1 MSEFFESLS
10 AMFGKAPD
18 DAAEQPVR
26 AELFSVER
34 LEQYAQT
41 LAADHN
47 VVRKKGRAQLLPRLE
62 SNGRKLV
69 AAYRVLVEAIRN
81 GRTIS
86 PAAEWLVDNFHIVEE
101 QLREIRED
109 LPKGYYHELPKLADG
124 ELIGYP
130 RIYAVAFRLIA
141 HTDSRLDTT
150 TLRRFI
156 AAYQT
161 VAPLS
166 IGELWAVAITLRLAL
181 VENLRRLAVLIVR
194 EREEREQA
202 DKLADKLLEL
212 APRQPKDLIP
222 PVAERLGKP
231 PKIPQ
236 SFVVQLTQRLREQ
249 DPAVMPVMEWLE
261 QQLARLN
268 VTIEQI
274 IHAEHQRQAA
284 TQVTVG
290 NIITSMRLLSTLD
303 WRDFFESVSL
313 IEPLL
318 GADPAGAY
326 SKMEFAT
333 RDRYRH
339 VIERIS
345 KRTKSNEL
353 EVARVTVELAEDA
366 GGASRTPPDAPPN
379 AAEAWPPDAQP
390 GDQPGAQQAAKTSRR
405 GDAARHVGYYLVD
418 DGLAQLESSFA
429 YRPKLGERFRRWV
442 LRHATGVYLGTLASL
457 TLLVAALLVNAMRLV
472 INGAS
477 ANSTADP
484 IAGWLLLVVTGLLAL
499 IPASDL
505 ALSVLNWDV
514 THFFTPRLVPR
525 MATAAGIPEEAC
537 TMVVVP
543 TIFSNETQVGA
554 QIEKLE
560 VHFLANQD
568 PHIYFALLSD
578 FPDADQEQTA
588 ADSQLLST
596 AQRGIDELNRRHGP
610 EVPPRFYLFH
620 RHREWNPGEGKWMGW
635 ERKRGK
641 LEEFNR
647 LLRGA
652 TDTSFILSA
661 VSETANESAQETERK
676 TQQDLL
682 SRVRY
687 VITLDSDTQLPRDV
701 ARKLIGAAIHPLNRP
716 QLDEQQLVRHG
727 YGIVQPRVS
736 ISLVSASRS
745 KFARIFSGN
754 TGIDPYT
761 TAVSDVYQD
770 LFCEG
775 NFTGK
780 GLYDVDAFQAALD
793 GRVPTNSL
801 LSHDLFES
809 LFARA
814 ALATDIEL
822 LDDYPASYDVYAKR
836 QHRWTRGDWQIL
848 RWLFPTVPDAD
859 GRKTRNPLPLVSRW
873 KIFDNLR
880 RSLVAPSMFLWLLA
894 AWTIFPGSPLVW
906 SLFVVVTIA
915 FPVYLHVTTSLLIHP
930 RGIPWTSHFWSV
942 WGDVRTNTA
951 QVALSLAFLPHQ
963 AYLMTD
969 AIVRTIYRKLI
980 SRKKLLEWVTA
991 ADAERAARGDLASFV
1006 RFMWPAELLA
1016 LVAVVLALVARP
1028 ESWRVAG
1035 AFAAVW
1041 ALSPFVAYW
1050 ISMLRPPERKLLTAA
1065 DAALARHVARR
1076 TWRFFEVFVGE
1087 EDNWLPPDNFQ
1098 EDPTPVIA
1106 HRTSPTNIG
1115 LLFLATSAAHD
1126 LGYVGSLEFIERLE
1140 LTFATLGKLPK
1151 FRGHYFNWYDTKT
1164 LQPMQP
1170 QYISTVDSGNLAGH
1184 AIALKQACIE
1194 LPDAKLF
1201 DERISKGLAD
1211 TIEAI
1216 SAEAEKLLSFRQ
1228 RTEAV
1233 TVRQLRD
1240 EIEHCRQLVSA
1251 ATMSERNDDLLS
1263 WFQLLE
1269 SLRRSGAEIEDIV
1282 NALAHEHGE
1291 ENFRELRWWL
1301 GALQHLV
1308 NSCRRDADTL
1318 VPWGHLLSQLQSQ
1331 TKAVKGSVE
1340 AIGGNQWEPLVKLLQ
1355 AVPTLAEVPE
1365 VCDRALIQLAGAQDN
1380 ETGSESG
1387 HLAEILS
1394 RLGKTL
1400 IQAAAGS
1407 GDILSRLSRLA
1418 HAAEQLTEEMDFK
1431 FLLDP
1436 ERKVFCIGYNFS
1448 AQSADNSYYDLLA
1461 SEARLASFV
1470 GIAKGDVPQE
1480 HWFRLGRQLTSVDGG
1495 QRALISWTG
1504 TMFEYLMPL
1513 LVMRNY
1519 PGTLLDETYR
1529 TVVRRQIEYGEERG
1543 VPAGVSESAYNVRDI
1558 HLNYQYGPFGVPG
1571 LGLKRGLI
1579 EDLVVAPY
1587 ATILAAE
1594 IDPPAAME
1602 NLRRLTREGALG
1614 AFGYYEAI
1622 DYTPERLPQGQRSVL
1637 IRAFMAHHQGMSL
1650 VALANVLEDDRME
1663 KRFHADPMVQATEL
1677 LLQERIPLGVPA
1689 AHPRAEEVLTGRL
1702 AQAQPGM
1709 STRVY
1714 HRLDTDTP
1722 RTHLLSNGNYHVMI
1736 TAAGGGYSNCGIDAV
1751 TRWREDVT
1759 RDNWGT
1765 FIYLRDVRSGAVW
1778 SAGYQPVHKKPQ
1790 SYEVA
1795 FSEDKADFWR
1805 SDAGIA
1811 THMEVVVSAEDDAEV
1826 RRVSL
1831 TNNSSRTRE
1840 IELTSYAEVVL
1851 NVLGADAAHPAF
1863 SNLFIETEF
1872 FAAENSILAHRRQ
1885 RSATDEPIWGV
1896 HVVVV
1901 EGDYVGAVQYETDR
1915 GRFLGRG
1922 HTAADP
1928 IAVMEDRPL
1937 SNTTGAVLDPVF
1949 SLRRRVRIPAGQTV
1963 RCSFSTIVARSREQ
1977 AMMLADKYHDPNT
1990 FDRELK
1996 LAWTKAQVEMTHLNI
2011 DADEAHLFQ
2020 RLASRILYS
2029 DPSLRPRPHVLAL
2042 NTQAQSSLWAY
2053 GISGDLPILVVRISQ
2068 ASDLPVVRRIIRGH
2082 EYLHY
2087 KGLKMDVVILNDNPT
2102 TYLQSLQRELETMV
2116 RTSGLGSFQDKPGG
2130 VFLRRTDQM
2139 PEGDRIL
2146 LHSVARAV
2154 IVTDRGPFE
2163 DQLERP
2169 EVTEPL
2175 PAAFVPRLPSQT
2187 YPEPTVAPPEL
2198 TFFNGLGGFHQGGR
2212 EYVTLL
2218 GAEQWTPAP
2227 WANIIANKNDFG
2239 FQVTETGAGY
2249 TWSVNS
2255 RENRLTPWSN
2265 DAICDPPGE
2274 VVYLRDEDTGT
2285 VWSATPL
2292 PIRETEP
2299 YIIRHGQGYSVFEHT
2314 SHGISQELLLFAPL
2328 DSPVKISLLRLRN
2341 RTPRKRKL
2349 TVTQYNELVLGVA
2362 RANSAPYVITEID
2375 QTSTTATGTPGT
2387 TIFAT
2392 NPFNNEFA
2400 GRTAFAA
2407 TNETVSSATCDR
2419 KEFIGRNGSLT
2430 LPAALRRTNLA
2441 GRDGAGLDPCAALQ
2455 VTIELAPYEGREII
2469 FLLGEAAS
2477 REEAQSLVAKFVHAG
2492 NVNDAFEEVLTHWD
2506 TLLGAVEVKTPD
2518 AAMDTMLNRWL
2529 LYQTL
2534 ACRIW
2539 ARSAFYQS
2547 GGAFGFRDQ
2556 LQDVMALVYSS
2567 PEIARQQILLAS
2579 AHQFKEGDVQHWW
2592 HPPTGRGVRTRFS
2605 DDLLW
2610 LPFVAI
2616 FYASVTGDNAVFEEV
2631 VPFLE
2636 QPLLKPDEQ
2645 EAYMQPAVSKESA
2658 SVYEHCVRA
2667 LDRSL
2672 AVGPHGLPLMG
2683 GGDWNDG
2690 MNRVGHQGQGE
2701 SVWVGWFLYKT
2712 LEAFAAVIESRDTR
2726 EDKERSDRYRKHM
2739 EKLKTA
2745 LAEKAWDGDWY
2756 RRAYFDD
2763 GTPLGSVEND
2773 ECRIDSIVQSW
2784 SVISGAAESYR
2795 QQRAMAAV
2803 EEYLI
2808 RRGDGLVILFTPPFD
2823 KGKLDP
2829 GYIKGYVP
2837 GVRENGGQYTHAAL
2851 WTLIAFATL
2860 GDGERAGEL
2869 FSLLNPI
2876 NHSSTRAGLHK
2887 YKVEPYVAVGD
2898 VYAVPPHTGRGGWT
2912 WYTGSA
2918 GWMYRAGLESI
2929 LGFKLQGES
2938 LQIDPCVP
2946 RWWRDFEITYRR
2958 GRTTYRI
2965 NVENPLGVSHGVA
2978 TVELDGELKPDDE
2991 IPLSDDGQTHNVRVV
3006 LGEKLRSEPDTE
3018 ETEATH
3024 EQQPNRS

>member
-1 MSEFFESLS
+1 MSEFLGSLS
-10 AMFGKAPD
+10 ATFGKSTDYAD
-18 DAAEQPVR
+18 EQPVR
-26 AELFSVER
+26 AEIFSIER
-34 LEQYAQT
+34 LEQYALA
-41 LAADHN
+41 LAAEHKT
-47 VVRKKGRAQLLPRLE
+47 VTKKGRAQLLPRLE
-62 SNGRKLV
+62 DNGRKLV
-69 AAYRVLVEAIRN
+69 AAYRTLVEAIRN
-81 GRTIS
+81 GRAIS

-101 QLREIRED
+101 QLREIRQD
-109 LPKGYYHELPKLADG
+109 LPKSYYHELPKLAEGKLKD
-124 ELIGYP
+124 YP
-130 RIYAVAFRLIA
+130 RIYAVAFALSA
-141 HTDSRLDTT
+141 HTDCRLDTT

-161 VAPLS
+161 VSPLS

-181 VENLRRLAVLIVR
+181 VENLRRLAVIIVR
-194 EREEREQA
+194 AREEREQA
-202 DKLADKLLEL
+202 DKLADKLLEI
-212 APRQPKDLIP
+212 ASRQPAALIP
-222 PVAERLGKP
+222 LVSERVGKL

-249 DPAVMPVMEWLE
+249 DPAVTPVMDWLE
-261 QQLARLN
+261 KQLARQG
-268 VTIEQI
+268 TSIEQI

-284 TQVTVG
+284 MQVTVG

-318 GADPAGAY
+318 GSDPAGAY
-326 SKMEFAT
+326 AGMEFTT

-339 VIERIS
+339 VVERIS
-345 KRTKSNEL
+345 KRTGANEL
-353 EVARVTVELAEDA
+353 DVAQAAVELAKDAANIDSPGREVGAKNEDA
-366 GGASRTPPDAPPN
+366 RYINAS
-379 AAEAWPPDAQP
+379 AE
-390 GDQPGAQQAAKTSRR
+390 S
-405 GDAARHVGYYLVD
+405 HVGFYLVD
-418 DGLAQLESSFA
+418 AGLVRLEGHFA
-429 YRPKLGERFRRWV
+429 YRPTLIERIRRLI
-442 LRHATGVYLGTLASL
+442 LRHASHVYLGTLTL
-457 TLLVAALLVNAMRLV
+457 LTVLVVTLLVIAVHISALSHAAFA
-472 INGAS
+472 G
-477 ANSTADP
+477 T
-484 IAGWLLLVVTGLLAL
+484 GWLLLVITALLAL

-505 ALSVLNWDV
+505 AVCVLNWDV
-514 THFFTPRLVPR
+514 THLFPPRLVPR
-525 MATAAGIPEEAC
+525 MGTAKGIPEEAC

-543 TIFSNETQVGA
+543 TIFTSELRVAEQL
-554 QIEKLE
+554 EKLE

-568 PHIYFALLSD
+568 QHIYFSLLGD
-578 FPDADQEQTA
+578 FPDANAEEENDDSIILA
-588 ADSQLLST
+588 AAKS
-596 AQRGIDELNRRHGP
+596 GIQELNHRHGNGLQ
-610 EVPPRFYLFH
+610 PRFHLFH
-620 RHREWNPGEGKWMGW
+620 RRRQWNSGEDRWMGW

-641 LEEFNR
+641 LEEFNL

-652 TDTSFILSA
+652 TNTSFI
-661 VSETANESAQETERK
+661 TATASK
-676 TQQDLL
+676 DLF
-682 SRVRY
+682 SQIRY

-701 ARKLIGAAIHPLNRP
+701 ARKLVGAAIHPLNRP
-716 QLDEQQLVRHG
+716 RLNAATNVVTRG

-736 ISLVSASRS
+736 ISLVSASHSR
-745 KFARIFSGN
+745 FARIFSGN

-770 LFCEG
+770 LFGEG

-780 GLYDVDAFQAALD
+780 GLYDVDAFQESLAN
-793 GRVPTNSL
+793 RVPENSL

-822 LDDYPASYDVYAKR
+822 LDDYPATYDSYAKR

-848 RWLFPTVPDAD
+848 RWLFPTVPDAK
-859 GRKTRNPLPLVSRW
+859 GRRTRNPLPLISRW
-873 KIFDNLR
+873 KILDNLR

-894 AWTIFPGSPLVW
+894 AWTIFPGSPLLW
-906 SLFVVVTIA
+906 SLFVVITIA
-915 FPVYLHVTTSLLIHP
+915 FPVYLHVTTSLMIHP

-942 WGDVRTNTA
+942 WGDVTTNTA
-951 QVALSLAFLPHQ
+951 QVALSIVFLPHQ

-969 AIVRTIYRKLI
+969 AIMRTIYRKVI

-991 ADAERAARGDLASFV
+991 ADAEEDARHDFASFFW
-1006 RFMWPAELLA
+1006 FMFPAELLTLLAVA
-1016 LVAVVLALVARP
+1016 LTLIARP
-1028 ESWRVAG
+1028 WAFPAIA

-1041 ALSPFVAYW
+1041 VLSPFVAYW
-1050 ISMLRPPERKLLTAA
+1050 ISIRRPPERKLLSV
-1065 DAALARHVARR
+1065 DDVQLARVVARR
-1076 TWRFFEVFVGE
+1076 TWRFFESFVGA

-1098 EDPTPVIA
+1098 EDPAPIIA
-1106 HRTSPTNIG
+1106 HRTSPTNVG
-1115 LLFLATSAAHD
+1115 LLVLATLSAYD
-1126 LGYVGSLEFIERLE
+1126 LGYVASLEFLERQE
-1140 LTFATLGKLPK
+1140 LMFASLAKLGK
-1151 FRGHYFNWYDTKT
+1151 FRGHFFNWYDTKS
-1164 LQPMQP
+1164 LQPLHP

-1201 DERISKGLAD
+1201 DARISKGLAD
-1211 TIEAI
+1211 TIEAV
-1216 SAEAEKLLSFRQ
+1216 SVEAGRLGSFRQ
-1228 RTEAV
+1228 RTEVV
-1233 TVRQLRD
+1233 TVSQLRD
-1240 EIEHCRQLVSA
+1240 EIEACQKLVSVGA
-1251 ATMSERNDDLLS
+1251 RNNIPS
-1263 WFQLLE
+1263 WFMLFE
-1269 SLRRSGAEIEDIV
+1269 SLQQRTAEIEDII

-1291 ENFRELRWWL
+1291 VNFKELRWWL
-1301 GALQHLV
+1301 GALQHQV
-1308 NSCRRDADTL
+1308 SSCRRDADAL
-1318 VPWGHLLSQLQSQ
+1318 VPWGRLLTQVQADATTDGSSNDSEWQSLM
-1331 TKAVKGSVE
+1331 S
-1340 AIGGNQWEPLVKLLQ
+1340 LLQ

-1365 VCDRALIQLAGAQDN
+1365 VCDRALLQLSGAKSEAAGPLFQAQSRLRNALEQAAGA
-1380 ETGSESG
+1380 
-1387 HLAEILS
+1387 
-1394 RLGKTL
+1394 
-1400 IQAAAGS
+1400 AG
-1407 GDILSRLSRLA
+1407 DFLSRLSSLA
-1418 HAAEQLTEEMDFK
+1418 HTAEQTMEEMDFK

-1436 ERKVFCIGYNFS
+1436 ERKVFTIGYNVL
-1448 AQSADNSYYDLLA
+1448 AQRADNSYYDLLA

-1470 GIAKGDVPQE
+1470 AIAKGDVPQD
-1480 HWFRLGRQLTSVDGG
+1480 HWFRLGRQLTSVDSG
-1495 QRALISWTG
+1495 RALISWTG
-1504 TMFEYLMPL
+1504 STFEYLMPL

-1529 TVVRRQIEYGEERG
+1529 TVVRRQIEYGKERG
-1543 VPAGVSESAYNVRDI
+1543 VPWGVSESAYNVRDL

-1587 ATILAAE
+1587 ATMLAAE
-1594 IDPPAAME
+1594 VEPRAAMD
-1602 NLRRLTREGALG
+1602 NLRRLAKDGALG
-1614 AFGYYEAI
+1614 AYGYFEAI
-1622 DYTPERLPQGQRSVL
+1622 DYTPERLPQGQSHVL
-1637 IRAFMAHHQGMSL
+1637 IRTFMTHHQGMSL
-1650 VALANVLEDDRME
+1650 VALNNVLHNDRIED
-1663 KRFHADPMVQATEL
+1663 RFHADPLVQATEL
-1677 LLQERIPLGVPA
+1677 LLQERIPVGVPA
-1689 AHPRAEEVLTGRL
+1689 AHPRAEEVLTGRV
-1702 AQAQPGM
+1702 AQMLQGM
-1709 STRVY
+1709 VTRVY
-1714 HRLDTDTP
+1714 HRVDTDTP
-1722 RTHLLSNGNYHVMI
+1722 RTQLLSNGSYSVMV
-1736 TAAGGGYSNCGIDAV
+1736 TAAGGGYSNCGENAV

-1778 SAGYQPVHKKPQ
+1778 PATYQPVHKRPQ

-1805 SDAGIA
+1805 TDAGIL
-1811 THMEVVVSAEDDAEV
+1811 THTEIVVSAEDNAEV

-1831 TNNSSRTRE
+1831 TNNSTRTRE

-1851 NVLGADAAHPAF
+1851 NNSRADAAHPAF

-1872 FAAENSILAHRRQ
+1872 FAAENAILAHRRQ
-1885 RSATDEPIWGV
+1885 RSSDDKPIWGV

-1901 EGDYVGAVQYETDR
+1901 EGDLVGAAQYETDR

-1922 HTAADP
+1922 HTPADP

-1949 SLRRRVRIPAGQTV
+1949 SLRRRVRIRPNETV
-1963 RCSFSTIVARSREQ
+1963 RCSFSTIVARSREE
-1977 AMMLADKYHDPNT
+1977 AVTLADKYHDPNT
-1990 FDRELK
+1990 FERELR
-1996 LAWTKAQVEMTHLNI
+1996 LAWTKAQVEMSHLNI

-2020 RLASRILYS
+2020 RLASRIIYS

-2042 NTQAQSSLWAY
+2042 NTKAQSSLWAY
-2053 GISGDLPILVVRISQ
+2053 GISGDLPILIVRINK
-2068 ASDLPVVRRIIRGH
+2068 AADLPIVRKIVRGH

-2087 KGLKMDVVILNDNPT
+2087 KGLNIDLVILNDNPT
-2102 TYLQSLQRELETMV
+2102 TYLQLLQKELETMV
-2116 RTSGLGSFQDKPGG
+2116 RTSGLGSLQDKPGG
-2130 VFLRRTDQM
+2130 VFLRRADHI
-2139 PEGDRIL
+2139 PEADRIL

-2154 IVTDRGPFE
+2154 IVCERGLLE

-2169 EVTEPL
+2169 EVTEVL
-2175 PAAFVPRLPSQT
+2175 PDPFIPRLPSQT

-2212 EYVTLL
+2212 EYVILL

-2227 WANIIANKNDFG
+2227 WSNIVANKNDFG

-2265 DAICDPPGE
+2265 DAVSDPPGE
-2274 VVYLRDEDTGT
+2274 IVYLRDEDTGT

-2314 SHGISQELLLFAPL
+2314 SHGISQELLLFVPL

-2341 RTPRKRKL
+2341 RSDRKRRL
-2349 TVTQYNELVLGVA
+2349 TVTVFNELVLGVQ
-2362 RANSAPYVITEID
+2362 RHTSAPYVITEID
-2375 QTSTTATGTPGT
+2375 QAAK
-2387 TIFAT
+2387 TIFAS

-2400 GRTAFAA
+2400 GRVAFAA
-2407 TNETVSSATCDR
+2407 TNERISSATCDR
-2419 KEFIGRNGSLT
+2419 KEFIGRNGNLT
-2430 LPAALRRTNLA
+2430 RPVALRRIHLS

-2455 VTIELAPYEGREII
+2455 ATIELAPHEGREVI

-2477 REEAQSLVAKFVHAG
+2477 KEEGQSLVERFTQAG
-2492 NVNDAFEEVLTHWD
+2492 NVNDAFEDVLTHWD
-2506 TLLGAVEVKTPD
+2506 ALLGTIEVRTPD

-2534 ACRIW
+2534 SCRIW

-2567 PEIARQQILLAS
+2567 PAIARQQILLAS
-2579 AHQFKEGDVQHWW
+2579 SHQFKEGDVQHWW
-2592 HPPTGRGVRTRFS
+2592 HPPSGRGVRTRIS

-2610 LPFVAI
+2610 LPFVTS
-2616 FYASVTGDNAVFEEV
+2616 FYIGVTGDLSVLDEV
-2631 VPFLE
+2631 APFLE
-2636 QPLLKPDEQ
+2636 QPLLKPDEH
-2645 EAYMQPAVSKESA
+2645 EVYMQPSVSTESA
-2658 SVYEHCVRA
+2658 SVFEHCKRA
-2667 LDRSL
+2667 VERSL

-2683 GGDWNDG
+2683 SGDWNDG
-2690 MNRVGHQGQGE
+2690 MNRVGHLGKGE

-2712 LEAFAAVIESRDTR
+2712 LEAFAALCERR
-2726 EDKERSDRYRKHM
+2726 NEKPRSDRYREHL
-2739 EKLKTA
+2739 EKLKTS
-2745 LAEKAWDGDWY
+2745 LAESGWDGDWY
-2756 RRAYFDD
+2756 RRAFFDD
-2763 GTPLGSVEND
+2763 GTPLGSVQNS

-2784 SVISGAAESYR
+2784 SVISGAAEGYR
-2795 QQRAMAAV
+2795 AQRAMAAV

-2851 WTLIAFATL
+2851 WTLIAFAIL

-2869 FSLLNPI
+2869 FSLLNPV

-2929 LGFKLQGES
+2929 LGFKLQGER
-2938 LQIDPCVP
+2938 LRIDPCVP

-2958 GRTTYRI
+2958 DRTTYRI
-2965 NVENPLGVSHGVA
+2965 KVENPLAMSRGVA
-2978 TVELDGELKPDDE
+2978 TVELDGALQSGDDV
-2991 IPLSDDGQTHNVRVV
+2991 PLVQDGQTHIVRVV
-3006 LGEKLRSEPDTE
+3006 LGEKTKSDSGEEESEP
-3018 ETEATH
+3018 AH
-3024 EQQPNRS
+3024 EQHASGS